1 MWGLGPTEAVSGFAE
16 GIKHGVKSGYYEC
29 LANCMFADKGHLL
42 PPAIAVGF
50 ERFMEHLIE
59 HGGADWIARSI
70 YKAPTLEQWN
80 YYSKIVVPR
89 ASYTLKLAGRDL

>member
-1 MWGLGPTEAVSGFAE
+1 MSI
-16 GIKHGVKSGYYEC
+16 IKSDPMLFLH
-29 LANCMFADKGHLL
+29 
-42 PPAIAVGF
+42 
-50 ERFMEHLIE
+50 MEHLIE

-89 ASYTLKLAGRDL
+89 ASYTLKLAGRALGAAGLGVFIYETYTCTRKCMKCL